1 MGDYALRLSESE
13 MARYQ
18 GMAQRARESE
28 SELWRLAG
36 ITSGAHVVDVGC
48 GPGATMVAMAGV
60 VGAEGSVT
68 GIDADL
74 DAVDR
79 ANAMIAAEGL
89 VRASARVGQADA
101 TGLDSAAYDVAV
113 LRHVLAHNGDREQ
126 TIVDHLATLIR
137 PGGCV

>member
-1 MGDYALRLSESE
+1 MGDYALRLSERE

-48 GPGATMVAMAGV
+48 GPGAPLVAMAGV

-79 ANAMIAAEGL
+79 ANAMIAAEGGL
-89 VRASARVGQADA
+89 ARASARAGQADA
-101 TGLDSAAYDVAV
+101 TGLDPAAYDVAV
-113 LRHVLAHNGDREQ
+113 LRHVLAHKR
-126 TIVDHLATLIR
+126 
-137 PGGCV
+137 

>member
-1 MGDYALRLSESE
+1 MSS
-13 MARYQ
+13 
-18 GMAQRARESE
+18 
-28 SELWRLAG
+28 
-36 ITSGAHVVDVGC
+36 TSAAAPVPPWSRWPVSSAPR
-48 GPGATMVAMAGV
+48 GPSPGV
-60 VGAEGSVT
+60 
-68 GIDADL
+68 DADL